1 MGLSTAVQLTGSPTS
16 CFPAAFPE
24 HVELEPL
31 PVWQQVGKNLSLRCR
46 VQGGA
51 PRTQLSA
58 ALLQGEETLS
68 RQPVGGDPKYPKEI
82 TFTVLASRGDH
93 GANFSC
99 LTELDLR
106 PQGLALFSNVS
117 KVVQLRTFGE
127 ALSLYSGQV
136 GSWEEADQAIGEGC
150 REDSDL
156 DSGSQFP
163 TSKGETDS

>member
-1 MGLSTAVQLTGSPTS
+1 MGLSTAGSPNP

-24 HVELEPL
+24 HVELDGL
-31 PVWQQVGKNLSLRCR
+31 PVWQQVGKNLTLRCW
-46 VQGGA
+46 VDGGA

-58 ALLQGEETLS
+58 VLLRGEETLS
-68 RQPVGGDPKYPKEI
+68 RQPVDGDPKVPKEI

-117 KVVQLRTFGE
+117 EVRQLRTFGE
-127 ALSLYSGQV
+127 ALFLNCGQV
-136 GSWEEADQAIGEGC
+136 GSWEEAHQAIEEGC
-150 REDSDL
+150 
-156 DSGSQFP
+156 
-163 TSKGETDS
+163 